1 MSITSI
7 SIKKYL
13 AIIFVIILGYFG
25 GTKYY
30 DNAIIDDVREYHKL
44 YEQYFASIEGK
55 DYPDISWDFYQWGVR
70 CLETTKTYQY
80 PTTQQEYLK
89 DKLRYYEEITFKHK
103 PYIHFLIHFV
113 QKEVEETPLDMVT
126 EKNEFFEKNRQKYIE
141 ILQQYL
147 PFEEQTALFNEN
159 KLIRNKTVLVTNAY
173 FKEFKNIVNNAI
185 KTRKAYAKTPSM
197 FFLLDGGNGKEVP
210 LDDYETKI
218 FRKLIQ
224 ESITEKKE
232 KRASQLYQA
241 MIAFQIEEQ
250 DFYFDTAQET
260 LKEYVLFLKTTSLD
274 ALIELNSLKEL
285 IQSLKRPDSYQ
296 DDIQAQEK
304 SIKEIDLILAKPM

>member
-1 MSITSI
+1 MSIKSI

-13 AIIFVIILGYFG
+13 AIVVVVILGYFG

-89 DKLRYYEEITFKHK
+89 DKLQYYEEITFKHK

-113 QKEVEETPLDMVT
+113 QKELEETPLDMVT
-126 EKNEFFEKNRQKYIE
+126 ERNEFFEKNRQKYIE

-185 KTRKAYAKTPSM
+185 QTREAYAKTPSM

-210 LDDYETKI
+210 LDDYETMI

-224 ESITEKKE
+224 ESITE

-274 ALIELNSLKEL
+274 ALIELNSLKDL

-296 DDIQAQEK
+296 DDIQAQEE
-304 SIKEIDLILAKPM
+304 SIKEIDLILTKPM